1 MLSLVNKYGL
11 SHVCANP
18 EFENI
23 DFLRQYNYNFPYLD
37 IYLKK
42 ENLPYDDL
50 PDSEIFGR
58 DCESELR
65 TEFSRS
71 IEFFLRGTKDKD
83 WEFKNLFEYLFWT
96 KSHRPGFNYLF
107 GYS

>member
-1 MLSLVNKYGL
+1 MLNKYGL
-11 SHVCANP
+11 SHVCANR

-23 DFLRQYNYNFPYLD
+23 EIYQKYNYHFPYLD
-37 IYLKK
+37 MYQKK
-42 ENLPYDDL
+42 ENLPEDERTDW
-50 PDSEIFGR
+50 
-58 DCESELR
+58 CQTELCIQ
-65 TEFSRS
+65 FPRS
-71 IEFFLRGTKDKD
+71 IEFFLRGTKEKN